1 MFEGESFPAA
11 GFLDKQDKVKKICEQ
26 LLLCAGVT
34 CVKPMTEQFIKMY
47 IYIYIC
53 IDIIKGTMYCHV
65 CILYVCTVL
74 YVCTLAH
81 PDIERN
87 MID

>member
-47 IYIYIC
+47 IYIYTYVSILLKVPC
-53 IDIIKGTMYCHV
+53 IAMYV
-65 CILYVCTVL
+65 YYMYVL
-74 YVCTLAH
+74 YYMCAPLRILTLK
-81 PDIERN
+81 ET
-87 MID
+87 